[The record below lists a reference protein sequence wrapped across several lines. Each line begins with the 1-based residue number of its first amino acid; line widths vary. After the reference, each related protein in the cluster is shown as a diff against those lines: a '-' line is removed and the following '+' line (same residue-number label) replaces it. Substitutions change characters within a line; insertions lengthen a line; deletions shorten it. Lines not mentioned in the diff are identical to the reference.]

1 MSYLTY
7 DSGEREQFGSGAQ
20 RDTQV
25 NKPRYDLIPAAPL
38 KRLAELMARGAV
50 KYGDNNWT
58 KGMPASRFMASLMR
72 HVEAYRLGERDEDH
86 LAAVVFNAFAIM
98 HFQGTEWDDLSRPV
112 ETTAEVLKRKLAN

>member
-98 HFQGTEWDDLSRPV
+98 FFENSEHDDL
-112 ETTAEVLKRKLAN
+112 N